1 MLGLLMTRSTLT
13 RITATLYRTRQDMA
27 LHAELWKVL
36 KAGPSHPKCEIELTN
51 DLIKRIEKL
60 EL

>member
-1 MLGLLMTRSTLT
+1 MTRQDLT

-27 LHAELWKVL
+27 LHPELWKVL